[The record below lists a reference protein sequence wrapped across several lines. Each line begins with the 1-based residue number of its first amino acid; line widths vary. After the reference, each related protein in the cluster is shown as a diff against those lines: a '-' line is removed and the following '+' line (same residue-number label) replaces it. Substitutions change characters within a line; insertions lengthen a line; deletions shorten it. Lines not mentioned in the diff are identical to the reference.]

1 MRKKVKKLGDI
12 WDFRAKNKV
21 CKSKNTGIIDTTPC
35 RALSA
40 VFLGLRDPLWPE
52 VFENLPVGL
61 IFNALQ
67 NGKQPFLKFDPWAE
81 IWHLEVTHFKCD
93 ICFIFKKIKTWLF
106 FLN

>member
-61 IFNALQ
+61 ILMLFKMASNFFWNLI
-67 NGKQPFLKFDPWAE
+67 PELKYD
-81 IWHLEVTHFKCD
+81 TSK
-93 ICFIFKKIKTWLF
+93 
-106 FLN
+106 